1 MLAIVLT
8 SGLFEIPWDWTADFV
23 TELVIYFATLF
34 LVCMVCHG
42 ELARLKPGTSHLTE
56 YYLLMSAGGAL
67 GGLLVSLVAPL
78 VFTTFMEWSLGL
90 VGGFVLV
97 SWVACR
103 GVMGQRRA
111 TTRKLVGAGFAVVA
125 VVALYFIVDWEF
137 LSFGNALARSRSFYG
152 TLRVEAWSDD
162 DEGDSRSLYCSGT
175 EHGRQH
181 LTPEKRR
188 DPLTYYGR
196 ESGVGMVL
204 DALKTKSDAKVGI
217 IGMGTATVA
226 CYAERGQTYRF
237 YEINP
242 DVVSMAR
249 KWFTFIDDLEARG
262 AHYELAMGDARLSL
276 EHEAP
281 QHFDALLLDAF
292 SGDSVPV
299 HLLTREAFEIY
310 QRHLQP
316 NGVMV
321 VHITNKYLNLAPVVE
336 RLAREFGYST
346 TRQCIDPGKLAGHYQ
361 PDYLLLSKDVEFIRA
376 HPAVPPVYARALDVP
391 LWTDHAHN
399 LFQILQQR

>member
-1 MLAIVLT
+1 
-8 SGLFEIPWDWTADFV
+8 
-23 TELVIYFATLF
+23 
-34 LVCMVCHG
+34 
-42 ELARLKPGTSHLTE
+42 
-56 YYLLMSAGGAL
+56 
-67 GGLLVSLVAPL
+67 
-78 VFTTFMEWSLGL
+78 
-90 VGGFVLV
+90 
-97 SWVACR
+97 
-103 GVMGQRRA
+103 
-111 TTRKLVGAGFAVVA
+111 
-125 VVALYFIVDWEF
+125 
-137 LSFGNALARSRSFYG
+137 
-152 TLRVEAWSDD
+152 
-162 DEGDSRSLYCSGT
+162 
-175 EHGRQH
+175 
-181 LTPEKRR
+181 
-188 DPLTYYGR
+188 
-196 ESGVGMVL
+196 VL
-204 DALKTKSDAKVGI
+204 DALKAKPDARVGI

-262 AHYELAMGDARLSL
+262 ANYELAMGDARLSL
-276 EHEAP
+276 EHESP

-316 NGVMV
+316 NGVIV

-346 TRQCIDPGKLAGHYQ
+346 TRQCIDPGELAGHYQ
-361 PDYLLLSKDVEFIRA
+361 PDYLLLSKDADFIRA